1 MAGMDAP
8 RPDAILRFRRL
19 MRAALWIA
27 LGGILLALGA
37 LWLSDIPFT
46 IHLVIAT
53 IAGVGLSL
61 LVGVGLM
68 GLIYLSANSGH
79 DDHAADHEIRKP

>member
-1 MAGMDAP
+1 MDGP
-8 RPDAILRFRRL
+8 RPDAAQRFRRL

-27 LGGILLALGA
+27 AGGVALALLALV
-37 LWLSDIPFT
+37 LFDVELSVA
-46 IHLVIAT
+46 LVIST

-79 DDHAADHEIRKP
+79 DDHAADHDPRN